1 MYLLSEL
8 EILPLLTLVLL
19 WGVGGWLMTLRWFDL
34 EPHERGFIG
43 FGIGLIF
50 ANWLSNLLVRVLPI
64 TIAFWV
70 SGVLT
75 LLAGTLSAWPLN
87 RELVRF
93 PSRGQWLKWLLF
105 SSAVIL
111 FTLVGRGLGM
121 FDDRHN
127 LPTLSLMATGDIP
140 PHLPGAP
147 DVGYGYHY
155 FLILLG
161 VQFMRVASAAPWT
174 ALDLARGLTLSLAIV
189 LVGLLA
195 WRLTRQGMVAWL
207 AAAFYTFASGTR
219 WLLLLLPSSL
229 LQKISSSITLLGSAR
244 DTAPDFFQALSEPWQ
259 ALGSGPIPFP
269 FVYTN
274 GIHNL
279 SVMAHYGYGVS
290 AGLIM
295 LLLILIAGRQATW
308 KTGIVFTALIS
319 SLALANEVDF
329 VILYFGIALVGIFW
343 VIQNKTLRPPRS
355 AWFWIVVALLAGII
369 AVGQGGFI
377 TEFLRNRL
385 QPEASPDDSYFT
397 VSFFITAPAVI
408 AAHLGRMSLF
418 SPYQLLAAVFELGPV
433 VLAFPLVLIWGYKA
447 LREEKW
453 LQAAFAAATIPSLLS
468 IFVEYSGNADLT
480 ATTRLLSIMLFMCKI
495 LWIPLVWLWLSNQP
509 EWKHTLAHALMV
521 AAMFSGVV
529 LFAVQLIGIPHPVY
543 GYFLADMDARFY
555 ERYWDQLSPASAWVL
570 DPDSSRA
577 QTVFGR
583 QADALVEW
591 GVYTSEYQALLEN
604 PDPYRLHAAGYDYIY
619 ADKEYWKEYDLPLN
633 QPCVKILETVEGV
646 REARAGS
653 VPDFRQLADI
663 SECQ

>member
-1 MYLLSEL
+1 M
-8 EILPLLTLVLL
+8 LPLLILLLL
-19 WGVGGWLMTLRWFDL
+19 WGAGGWLMTLRWFDL

-43 FGIGLIF
+43 FGMGLIF
-50 ANWLSNLLVRVLPI
+50 ANWLANLLVRILPV
-64 TIAFWV
+64 TMGLWV
-70 SGVLT
+70 SAILT
-75 LLAGTLSAWPLN
+75 LALGIFSGWPLN
-87 RELVRF
+87 RELVR
-93 PSRGQWLKWLLF
+93 PQLKGQWLRWLLF
-105 SSAVIL
+105 SGIVVL

-140 PHLPGAP
+140 PHLPGSP

-155 FLILLG
+155 LLILLG
-161 VQFMRVASAAPWT
+161 VQLMRVASAPPWT

-195 WRLTRQGMVAWL
+195 WRLTRNRTVTWL

-219 WLLLLLPSSL
+219 WLLLLLPPSL
-229 LQKISSSITLLGSAR
+229 LQRISASITLLGSAR
-244 DTAPDFFQALSEPWQ
+244 DSASDFYQALSAPWQ
-259 ALGSGPIPFP
+259 ALGSAPIPFP

-295 LLLILIAGRQATW
+295 LLLLLIAGRQTTW
-308 KTGIVFTALIS
+308 KAGILFVALIS

-329 VILYFGIALVGIFW
+329 VIFYLGIVLIGIVWLV
-343 VIQNKTLRPPRS
+343 QNKTVRPPRS
-355 AWFWIVVALLAGII
+355 AWFWIVVILVAGIV
-369 AVGQGGFI
+369 ALGQGGFI
-377 TEFLRNRL
+377 TEYLRTRL
-385 QPEASPDDSYFT
+385 QPEASSGDSYFT
-397 VSFFITAPAVI
+397 VRFLITPPAII
-408 AAHLGRMSLF
+408 AAHLGRLSLF
-418 SPYQLLAAVFELGPV
+418 NPYQLLVAVFELGPI
-433 VLAFPLVLIWGYKA
+433 VLALPLVLIWGYRA
-447 LREEKW
+447 LRKERW
-453 LQAAFAAATIPSLLS
+453 IQAALAAATIPSLLS
-468 IFVEYSGNADLT
+468 MFIEYSGNADLT

-495 LWIPLVWLWLSNQP
+495 LWIPLVWLWLRDQP
-509 EWKHTLAHALMV
+509 EWKHTVTHGLVA

-529 LFAVQLIGIPHPVY
+529 LFAIQLIGIPHPVY
-543 GYFLADMDARFY
+543 GYFLTDMDARFY
-555 ERYWDQLSPASAWVL
+555 ERYWDRLSPASAWVL

-604 PDPYRLHAAGYDYIY
+604 PDPYQLHAAGYDYIY
-619 ADKEYWKEYDLPLN
+619 ADKEYWKEYDLQLN
-633 QPCVKILETVEGV
+633 QHCVKILETVEGV

-663 SECQ
+663 SECK